1 VTNYTDICYHQLTS
15 APLVWGVILMTTPA
29 CTSFAG
35 VATNRFLLG
44 AFEAVVN
51 PGFILIVGKKTR
63 IPFSVDSS

>member
-1 VTNYTDICYHQLTS
+1 
-15 APLVWGVILMTTPA
+15 MTTPA

-51 PGFILIVGKKTR
+51 PGFILIIGKKNLTNLVR
-63 IPFSVDSS
+63 PKLMPS

>member
-1 VTNYTDICYHQLTS
+1 
-15 APLVWGVILMTTPA
+15 MTTPA